1 MSAIKDLPSS
11 KDYGLGF
18 NYSVWTAGTSV
29 TLCNVPWNSDY
40 RDIVRF
46 ENPQMLDDYLKLRSG
61 PVVEITKI
69 SYAKFGRPIRLDTP
83 FNSVQEYNYIRV
95 SNPMQPV
102 MGDKPRVFYYFITD
116 VVYINPNCTEVYI
129 QLDAW
134 QTFGHTTSFGNC
146 YIERGH
152 IGIANEN
159 AMEDNGRE
167 FLTVQEGLD
176 VGGEYQITDTWRRDI
191 ASARRDTEL
200 GYSILV
206 TTTVA
211 IDEDP
216 GTVDAP
222 VFKTARGSGFE
233 NLPNGAETY
242 LFRTQS
248 QFMGFMEA
256 WSDKPWITQG
266 IISII
271 AIPQVTNVANYG
283 LETDYTVIDNVII
296 ERVKDTKLNMVKH
309 ALKENWRDSIDL
321 GERYAHLDKF
331 KTYPYMVLEMTTNSG
346 NPIIIKPESWKGQ
359 NATVIEVPHFA
370 QPAPRI
376 MFYPYRYNAA
386 DSSEIIEDDLG
397 VLYDGG
403 EFMDMATGIV
413 NFPSFS
419 LVNNSYISYMA
430 SNQSGIAFQHQ
441 SADWSQQ
448 KALQSAST
456 AYDQANA
463 GIDTTN
469 SLSQQGIANN
479 NAGAQLAM
487 EGQAM
492 RGITGGISG
501 ALSNMKNP
509 TGMAGAIAGQAAST
523 AIEMRQTA
531 QGTANQN
538 AYQAGTNKTVTG
550 NMAYMRDTNKALSE
564 FAANGDYATSIAG
577 INAKTQDAKL
587 TQPTTSGQ
595 LGGDAFNLATYKWG
609 YDVKVKQL
617 QGASRHAVG
626 EYWLRYGY
634 AINRFGKLPF
644 DFHAMEKFTYWR
656 LKETY
661 IVKAACPESIKQI
674 IRGIFEKGVTVWR
687 NPDDI
692 GMIDIADNAPLK
704 GLRI

>member
-1 MSAIKDLPSS
+1 MSAIKELPSS
-11 KDYGLGF
+11 QNYGLGF
-18 NYSVWTAGTSV
+18 NYSVWTAGTAV

-46 ENPQMLDDYLKLRSG
+46 ANQPALDNYLKTRSG
-61 PVVEITKI
+61 PIIDITKL

-95 SNPMQPV
+95 ANPQQSV
-102 MGDKPRVFYYFITD
+102 AGDKVRVFYYFITD
-116 VVYINPNCTEVYI
+116 VVYINPNCTEVYV

-134 QTFGHTTSFGNC
+134 QTFGYTTQFGNC

-152 IGIANEN
+152 IGIANER
-159 AMEDNGRE
+159 AMDDNGRE
-167 FLTVQEGLD
+167 FLTVPEGMD
-176 VGGEYQITDTWRRDI
+176 IGGEYQITDTWRRDI
-191 ASARRDTEL
+191 ASARRETEL

-206 TTTVA
+206 TTTVT

-222 VFKTARGSGFE
+222 VFKTATGSGFE

-242 LFRTQS
+242 LFRTPS
-248 QFMGFMEA
+248 HFMQFMSA

-266 IISII
+266 IISIQ

-283 LETDYTVIDNVII
+283 LKTDYTVIDDVII
-296 ERVKDTKLNMVKH
+296 ERVKDTKLNMVKT

-346 NPIIIKPESWKGQ
+346 NPIIIKPESWRGQ

-370 QPAPRI
+370 QPSPRM
-376 MFYPYRYNAA
+376 MFYPYRYNAG
-386 DSSEIIEDDLG
+386 DSSEIIEDDYG
-397 VLYDGG
+397 VVYDGG

-419 LVNNSYISYMA
+419 LVNNSYLAHMA

-441 SADWSQQ
+441 AADWSQQ
-448 KALQSAST
+448 KALQGAQTS
-456 AYDQANA
+456 YDQATA
-463 GIDTTN
+463 GIGTTD

-487 EGQAM
+487 EGQM
-492 RGITGGISG
+492 MSG
-501 ALSNMKNP
+501 MVGAIQSGVGNIKNP
-509 TGMAGAIAGQAAST
+509 VGMAGALAGQAANT
-523 AIEMRQTA
+523 AIGMRQTA

-538 AYQAGTNKTVTG
+538 AYQAGTNKTITG
-550 NMAYMRDTNKALSE
+550 NMGYMRDTNKALSE
-564 FAANGDYATSIAG
+564 FSANGDYATSIAG
-577 INAKTQDAKL
+577 INAKIQDAKL

-595 LGGDAFNLATYKWG
+595 VGGDAFNLATYKWG

-617 QGASRHAVG
+617 PGAARHAIG
-626 EYWLRYGY
+626 EFWLRYGY
-634 AINRFGKLPF
+634 AVNRFGQMPA

-661 IVKAACPESIKQI
+661 IVESACPESIKQV

-687 NPDDI
+687 NPGDI
-692 GMIDIADNAPLK
+692 GRIDIADNAPLT
-704 GLRI
+704 GLEI